1 MGVKIFAIGDGR
13 ETIELTC
20 DSPSHVGDARTAWFD
35 SGSGSGNLA
44 LAIAAG
50 WMERRNA
57 KRAWLCPQCVER
69 NTKKRGTS
77 KNMRT
82 NIVPAV
88 GKAASPRAALS
99 SQPDRAR

>member
-1 MGVKIFAIGDGR
+1 MGVKIFGIGDGR

-69 NTKKRGTS
+69 
-77 KNMRT
+77 T

-99 SQPDRAR
+99 SRPDRAQ